1 MKDKLLYS
9 LTFLILLCFYS
20 SGFSF
25 DKPSELVNK
34 FHETLKE
41 GNISDKDK
49 QEKKALLKQI
59 VAKTFNYSK
68 MIKFIYG
75 RGWKNLNSELRT
87 KLEETFLNFI
97 SFNYVQR
104 FNGIEGLDFKYNETT
119 KLEDRKII
127 VETLLITSDNEPI
140 KINYLLEQTDM
151 KWQIFDILLTGSIS
165 EIATKKSEFFNI
177 IKNSGAE
184 GLIDK
189 INQTI
194 D

>member
-20 SGFSF
+20 SGFSYE
-25 DKPSELVNK
+25 KPFVVVNK

-41 GNISDKDK
+41 NNISDKDK
-49 QEKKALLKQI
+49 PQKKALLKQI
-59 VAKTFNYSK
+59 VAETFNYSK

-75 RGWKNLNSELRT
+75 RGWKNLNSELKI

-104 FNGIEGLDFKYNETT
+104 FNGIKGLNFKYIESTE
-119 KLEDRKII
+119 LEDGKII

-140 KINYLLEQTDM
+140 KINYLLEQTNM

-177 IKNSGAE
+177 IKKGGAE

-189 INQTI
+189 INQKI

>member
-9 LTFLILLCFYS
+9 LTFLILLCFYTS
-20 SGFSF
+20 SYSYEE
-25 DKPSELVNK
+25 PSELVNK

-49 QEKKALLKQI
+49 QQKKALLKHV
-59 VAKTFNYSK
+59 VAETFNYSK

-75 RGWKNLNSELRT
+75 RGWKNLNSELKI

-104 FNGIEGLDFKYNETT
+104 FNGIKDLDFKYIDYT
-119 KLEDRKII
+119 KLEDGKII

-140 KINYLLEQTDM
+140 KINYLLEQTNM

-189 INQTI
+189 INQKI